1 MILCKKDKE
10 CDKMLRLRPY
20 KPCDS
25 EEIVKW
31 LKDEDVFYKWSAGRF
46 GSYPLTPEKLN
57 EKYINNNGDCPDK
70 DNFYPFTAFDDTSA
84 VGSIIMR
91 YPTEDKKLIRFG
103 FIIVD
108 SEKRGNG
115 YGKEML
121 KLALKYAF
129 EILMAE
135 KVTLGVFENNAPA
148 HYCYKSA
155 GFKDVGEEM
164 YTVNGKKWKC
174 IEMECNI

>member
-1 MILCKKDKE
+1 
-10 CDKMLRLRPY
+10 MLRLRPY

-31 LKDEDVFYKWSAGRF
+31 LKDKDIFYKWSTGRF
-46 GSYPLTPEKLN
+46 GDYPLTPERLN
-57 EKYINNNGDCPDK
+57 EKYIDNNGDCEGN
-70 DNFYPFTAFDDTSA
+70 DNFYPFTAFDETGA
-84 VGSIIMR
+84 VGSLIMR
-91 YPTEDKKLIRFG
+91 YPTEDKAVIRFG

-108 SEKRGNG
+108 SKKRGNG
-115 YGKEML
+115 YGKEMIN
-121 KLALKYAF
+121 LALKYAF
-129 EILMAE
+129 EILKAE

-155 GFKDVGEEM
+155 GFKDIGEEM
-164 YTVNGKKWKC
+164 YCINGEEWKC